1 MAGEKGKF
9 TIADKEGNKTEYDIL
24 FTFESDETQKN
35 YIVYTDNSID
45 EHGNTRVYASI
56 YDPKTPNA
64 SLTPIESEKEWKIIE
79 IILEEIQKE
88 VQGDDN
94 AKPKKCDDDKD
105 RVEIEVRCDTDLSE
119 IQGWLNELQS
129 FEIEQKMDDT
139 SFKAFIME
147 KKLLIKEKDGDI
159 GQLKGLVNE
168 ISGMLSNENNLI
180 RVDELFELLD
190 SINGIGSFTYSN
202 MAMEAYKKRN
212 YAVSEMGYRKAMN
225 LCNDDS
231 VCMSYKNNL
240 AYLIRRGE
248 IRNPDQRSAKE
259 VVLLLRD
266 GTEKKE
272 TFSLINMAL
281 LWALEFGKES
291 DWDMADNL
299 ASFVNRNNI
308 ISALQW
314 WYDVANAGEAEGYL
328 VHLLMIRHGKI
339 GNSPLGDIKSLFEM
353 VKKDYPMIPEKM
365 REIITS
371 FDGEKT
377 GELPGLPPWI
387 GDGDIKW

>member
-1 MAGEKGKF
+1 MAGEEGKF
-9 TIADKEGNKTEYDIL
+9 TIVDKEGNKTECDVL
-24 FTFESDETQKN
+24 FTFESDETHKN

-56 YDPKTPNA
+56 YDPKTPGT
-64 SLTPIESEKEWKIIE
+64 SLMPIESEKEWKIIE
-79 IILEEIQKE
+79 TILEDIQKE
-88 VQGDDN
+88 VQEDDN
-94 AKPKKCDDDKD
+94 PELKNNDNNGVETEVQDD
-105 RVEIEVRCDTDLSE
+105 IDLNE
-119 IQGWLNELQS
+119 IQGWLKELPS
-129 FEIEQKMDDT
+129 FEIEQTMDDN
-139 SFKAFIME
+139 SFDTFIKE
-147 KKLLIKEKDGDI
+147 KKLIIKEKGGDI
-159 GQLKGLVNE
+159 GQLEGVVSEL
-168 ISGMLSNENNLI
+168 SGMLPNENNLI
-180 RVDELFELLD
+180 RVDALFELLD
-190 SINGIGSFTYSN
+190 SINGIESFTYSN
-202 MAMEAYKKRN
+202 MAMEAYEKRN
-212 YAVSEMGYRKAMN
+212 YAVSEMGYRKAVK

-231 VCMSYKNNL
+231 ACMGYKNNL

-266 GTEKKE
+266 GTEKKD

-281 LWALEFGKES
+281 LWALEFGTES

-314 WYDVANAGEAEGYL
+314 WHDVANAGEAEGYL
-328 VHLLMIRHGKI
+328 VHLLMVRHGKI

-365 REIITS
+365 KEIITP
-371 FDGEKT
+371 FDGGKT
-377 GELPGLPPWI
+377 GELSDLPPWI
-387 GDGDIKW
+387 GDDDIKW